1 MTHFLFILTLF
12 ILFVIEGT
20 VAQVFSPDRWG
31 IPILMIPRFVVV
43 LLIFSALFLGR
54 IQGLFIGLVFGLLY
68 DIVYGSVIGIYGF
81 SMALVGYFS
90 GLTFRIFQQN
100 LFSIL
105 FTVLVSLVIHEFIV
119 YGLLYLIRYI
129 QMDLDFFFFQKVIP
143 TLVLNMIFAL
153 LVSYPVRM
161 ILVQMKQEEENS

>member
-20 VAQVFSPDRWG
+20 VVQVFSPERWG
-31 IPILMIPRFVVV
+31 IDILMIPRFVLV

-68 DIVYGSVIGIYGF
+68 DIIYGGVIGIYGF

-100 LFSIL
+100 LFLIL

-119 YGLLYLIRYI
+119 YGLLTLIRFI
-129 QMDLDFFFFQKVIP
+129 DLDVNFFFLHKVIP

-161 ILVQMKQEEENS
+161 ILIQMKQEEDK

>member
-20 VAQVFSPDRWG
+20 IVQVFSPERWG
-31 IPILMIPRFVVV
+31 ISILMIPRFVLV

-68 DIVYGSVIGIYGF
+68 DVIYGEVIGIYGF

-100 LFSIL
+100 LFLIL
-105 FTVLVSLVIHEFIV
+105 ITVLVSLVFHEFIV
-119 YGLLYLIRYI
+119 YGLLSLIRFV
-129 QMDLDFFFFQKVIP
+129 DLDVNLFFLHKVVP

-153 LVSYPVRM
+153 LVSYPVRI
-161 ILVQMKQEEENS
+161 ILIQMKQEEDN

>member
-1 MTHFLFILTLF
+1 MTHFLFIVTLF

-20 VAQVFSPDRWG
+20 VVQVVSPDRWG
-31 IPILMIPRFVVV
+31 IHILMIPRFVLV

-54 IQGLFIGLVFGLLY
+54 IQGLFIGLLFGLLY
-68 DIVYGSVIGIYGF
+68 DVIYGSVIGVYGF

-100 LFSIL
+100 LFLIL
-105 FTVLVSLVIHEFIV
+105 CTVLVSLIFHEFIV
-119 YGLLYLIRYI
+119 YGVLSLIRFI
-129 QMDLDFFFFQKVIP
+129 HLDVDYFFLHKVIP

-161 ILVQMKQEEENS
+161 ILIQMKQEEEK

>member
-20 VAQVFSPDRWG
+20 VVQVFSPERWG
-31 IPILMIPRFVVV
+31 IDILMIPRFVLV

-54 IQGLFIGLVFGLLY
+54 IQGLFIGLFFGLLY
-68 DIVYGSVIGIYGF
+68 DIIYGGVIGIYGF

-100 LFSIL
+100 LFLIL
-105 FTVLVSLVIHEFIV
+105 LTVLISLVLHEFIV
-119 YGLLYLIRYI
+119 YGLLSLIRFV
-129 QMDLDFFFFQKVIP
+129 DLDVNFFFLHKVIP

-161 ILVQMKQEEENS
+161 ILIQMKQEEDN

>member
-20 VAQVFSPDRWG
+20 IVQVFSPERWG
-31 IPILMIPRFVVV
+31 INILMIPRFVLV

-68 DIVYGSVIGIYGF
+68 DVIYGEVIGIYGF

-100 LFSIL
+100 LFLIL
-105 FTVLVSLVIHEFIV
+105 ITVLVSLVFHEFIV
-119 YGLLYLIRYI
+119 YGLLSLIRFV
-129 QMDLDFFFFQKVIP
+129 DLDVNLFFLHKVVP

-153 LVSYPVRM
+153 LVSYPVRI
-161 ILVQMKQEEENS
+161 ILIQMKQEEDN

>member
-20 VAQVFSPDRWG
+20 IVQVFSPERWG
-31 IPILMIPRFVVV
+31 INILMIPRFVLV

-68 DIVYGSVIGIYGF
+68 DIIYGGVIGIYAF

-100 LFSIL
+100 LFLIL
-105 FTVLVSLVIHEFIV
+105 FTVLVSLVFHEFIV
-119 YGLLYLIRYI
+119 YGLLSLIRFI
-129 QMDLDFFFFQKVIP
+129 DLDVNFFFLHKVIP

-161 ILVQMKQEEENS
+161 ILIRMKQEEDK